1 MIQARIPRLV
11 SGAFLVALASCAA
24 PPAPEPAAPASLPA
38 AAGCTPAPLGA
49 TTLYLRGSLNAWGAL
64 DEYAFQ
70 YRCDGYYLNVDAHGG
85 HDFKIADAAWSDAS
99 TFGAAAGTTALLQS
113 GVAQR
118 PARDSDPG
126 GTGNLRFAF
135 AGVHTVKLAFVDG
148 APALSVGPKSFDD
161 PKARPVT
168 DPVALSVRFD
178 SRDPA
183 HKKPFGA
190 VVLKAPIELSLTA
203 LPGIESATLVVES
216 QRLEGNQEILEYTNF
231 LRVPMERSQDGE
243 RERWTARYEVET
255 TYGVYGYWF
264 ELTIGGERYAFQ
276 NNRDLVFW
284 TRERGSSGAGLIDFL
299 PQDASTIRRYRQTV
313 YSAQFSVPGWAPD
326 IVYYYI
332 FPDRF
337 RNGDPSNDPK
347 PGERRFHDGTVEFHT
362 DWNEKPYLSGTGDG
376 SDDRYANDFFGGDL
390 AGIIEQL
397 DYIQDLGAN
406 TLYMTPIFAAASN
419 HKYDTADYLKVDPGF
434 GTDADFRKL
443 TEQAARRNMRVILD
457 TSLNHTGV
465 DSVYFDRYGN
475 HPGVGAFEG
484 GEIHPES
491 PWASWYKLNPENP
504 AQPWTG
510 WSGSRDLPEL
520 DKLSK
525 GFIHFAYATPQSMMQ
540 YWLDQGAAG
549 WRMDVAPWVPDSFW
563 REWRYSVKS
572 QRSDA
577 LAVAETWFD
586 ASKYLVG
593 DMFDSTM
600 NYIFRNTVLEYAA
613 GGDARRLYPNIE
625 LMREHYPPPAFSAL
639 MNLLSTHDQ
648 ARSLHVLGDHGDDPA
663 AKAQAKRRMRLAVLW
678 QMTFPGSPAV
688 YYGDEVGVTGGDDPF
703 NRGTYPWPELGG
715 KPDLDMRAE
724 FKRLIG
730 LRNQHA
736 VLRHGSLEAP
746 LYLDEHVIVWLR
758 RLDGKAAI
766 VAINNSEQARSVKLA
781 LPQDLRS
788 SAWADALGGP
798 PPKSAADT
806 LTLAVPA
813 QFGVIL
819 LQP

>member
-1 MIQARIPRLV
+1 MNPTQVLRLGA
-11 SGAFLVALASCAA
+11 SAFLVALASCAA
-24 PPAPEPAAPASLPA
+24 PPTPELAAPADPPA
-38 AAGCTPAPLGA
+38 AACAPPPLGG

-85 HDFKIADAAWSDAS
+85 HDFKVADAAWSDTS

-113 GVAQR
+113 GVALR

-135 AGVHTVKLAFVDG
+135 DGVHTVRLAFAG
-148 APALSVGPKSFDD
+148 AQPSLSVGPKSFDD
-161 PKARPVT
+161 PQAREVS

-183 HKKPFGA
+183 HKTPFGA
-190 VVLKAPIELSLTA
+190 VVPGTPLSFTLSA
-203 LPGIESATLVVES
+203 LPGVESATLVVES
-216 QRLEGNQEILEYTNF
+216 RRLEGNQEILEYTE
-231 LRVPMERSQDGE
+231 LARVPMERSQDGE
-243 RERWTARYEVET
+243 RERWTAQQSFED
-255 TYGVYGYWF
+255 YGVYGYWF
-264 ELTIGGERYAFQ
+264 ELKIGGERYALQ

-284 TRERGSSGAGLIDFL
+284 TRERGSSGRGLIGFL
-299 PQDASTIRRYRQTV
+299 PDKAGAIRRYRQTV

-347 PGERRFHDGTVEFHT
+347 PGERRFHDGTVELHQ
-362 DWNEKPYLSGTGDG
+362 DWNEKPFLSGTGDG

-406 TLYMTPIFAAASN
+406 TLYLTPIFAAASN
-419 HKYDTADYLKVDPGF
+419 HKYDTADYLKIDPGF

-443 TEQAARRNMRVILD
+443 SEQAARRNMRVILD
-457 TSLNHTGV
+457 TSLNHTGI

-475 HPGVGAFEG
+475 HPGVGALEG
-484 GEIHPES
+484 GKIQPQS
-491 PWASWYKLNPENP
+491 PWSSWYMLDPDNPE
-504 AQPWTG
+504 QPWTG

-520 DKLSK
+520 DKLSAS
-525 GFIHFAYATPQSMMQ
+525 FIHFAYATPQSMMQ
-540 YWLDQGAAG
+540 HWLNQGAAG

-572 QRSDA
+572 HRSDA
-577 LAVAETWFD
+577 LAIAETWFD

-625 LMREHYPPPAFSAL
+625 LMREHYPPQAFSAL

-663 AKAQAKRRMRLAVLW
+663 ATALAKHRMRLAVLW

-715 KPDLDMRAE
+715 KPDLDLRAE

-758 RLDGKAAI
+758 RQGDQAAI
-766 VAINNSEQARSVKLA
+766 VAINNNAEAATVELT
-781 LPQDLRS
+781 LPEDLR
-788 SAWADALGGP
+788 AGVWTDLLGGEE
-798 PPKSAADT
+798 PKAASAG
-806 LTLAVPA
+806 LRVEVPA
-813 QFGVIL
+813 QFGVVL
-819 LQP
+819 LSL

>member
-1 MIQARIPRLV
+1 MHQLRNLRRASSVALIA
-11 SGAFLVALASCAA
+11 LVACAA
-24 PPAPEPAAPASLPA
+24 PPSQPPAGAPPVKVAD
-38 AAGCTPAPLGA
+38 GCLQPPLGE

-70 YRCDGYYLNVDAHGG
+70 FRCDAYYLNVDAHGG
-85 HDFKIADAAWSDAS
+85 HDFKVADAAWGDAT
-99 TFGAAAGTTALLQS
+99 TFGAGAGKTALLES
-113 GVAQR
+113 GGVLR

-135 AGVHTVKLAFVDG
+135 AGEHTLRLAIADG
-148 APALSVGPKSFDD
+148 IPEISVGPKSFAD
-161 PKARPVT
+161 PLARAVT

-183 HKKPFGA
+183 HKRPFGA
-190 VVLKAPIELSLTA
+190 VLPGTPLELTLTA
-203 LPGIESATLVVES
+203 LPGIESATLVVETR
-216 QRLEGNQEILEYTNF
+216 RLEGNQEILEYSE
-231 LRVPMERSQDGE
+231 LARVPMQRSADGE
-243 RERWTARYEVET
+243 RERWMAQQSFED
-255 TYGVYGYWF
+255 YGVYGYWF

-284 TRERGSSGAGLIDFL
+284 TRERGSSGAGLIGFL
-299 PQDASTIRRYRQTV
+299 PEKPGAIRRYRQTV
-313 YSAQFSVPGWAPD
+313 YSAQFNVPGWAPD

-337 RNGDPSNDPK
+337 RNGDRSNDPK
-347 PGERRFHDGTVEFHT
+347 PGERRFHDGTVEFHA
-362 DWNEKPYLSGTGDG
+362 DWNEKPFLAGTGDG

-406 TLYMTPIFAAASN
+406 TLYLTPIFAAASN

-434 GTDADFRKL
+434 GTDADFRTL
-443 TEQAARRNMRVILD
+443 AEQAARRNMRVILD
-457 TSLNHTGV
+457 TSLNHTGI
-465 DSVYFDRYGN
+465 DSVYFDRHGN
-475 HPGVGAFEG
+475 HPGVGALEG
-484 GEIHPES
+484 GQLQPES
-491 PWASWYKLNPENP
+491 PWFSWYKLDVDNPE
-504 AQPWTG
+504 QPWTG

-520 DKLSK
+520 DKLSA
-525 GFIHFAYATPQSMMQ
+525 GFIHFAYATPQSLMQ
-540 YWLDQGAAG
+540 HWLNQGAAG

-572 QRSDA
+572 HRSDA
-577 LAVAETWFD
+577 LAIAETWFD

-625 LMREHYPPPAFSAL
+625 LMREHYPPQAFSAL

-648 ARSLHVLGDHGDDPA
+648 ARSLHVLGDHGDNPA
-663 AKAQAKRRMRLAVLW
+663 ATALAKRRMLLAVLW

-715 KPDLDMRAE
+715 KPDLNLRAE

-758 RLDGKAAI
+758 RLDGRAAI
-766 VAINNSEQARSVKLA
+766 VAINNSEEAKSVKLA

-788 SAWADALGGP
+788 SAWADALGG
-798 PPKSAADT
+798 AAPAATGDE